1 MYVDL
6 MYCEIKQMNKYV
18 IVVGILDFGMGE
30 NRKVCKLKKKNPTGL
45 NLNWKCHCKF
55 MKIDL

>member
-45 NLNWKCHCKF
+45 NLNWKC
-55 MKIDL
+55 L